1 MLGLSSQISKPR
13 ERVKRHKILLA
24 DDHAI
29 VRDGLRL
36 MLQKDFEIV
45 GAVEDGRALVKEAKR
60 LAPDVVIMDIS
71 MPMLNGVEA
80 TRQLRQSLPRTK
92 VVVLTMHGDVTYATE
107 ALEAGAS
114 GYVLKNSP
122 SEEIKT
128 AIRKVLAGKTYVS
141 PGIAQEVLPF
151 RLTGSNQIKRQVSQL
166 TPRQR
171 EVVQLLA
178 EGRTGKDVA
187 DLLCISPRTVEFHK
201 YKLMQELGLQSSAEL
216 IRYAMKHGIISP

>member
-1 MLGLSSQISKPR
+1 MRRP
-13 ERVKRHKILLA
+13 KILLA

-45 GAVEDGRALVKEAKR
+45 GAVEDGRALVKEAAR

-80 TRQLRQSLPRTK
+80 PRQLRQSLSRIK
-92 VVVLTMHGDVTYATE
+92 VVVLTMHADVTYATE

-128 AIRKVLAGKTYVS
+128 AIRKALAGKTYVS
-141 PGIAQEVLPF
+141 PKIAQQVVPF
-151 RLTGSNQIKRQVSQL
+151 LVTGSHQIKRQVSRL

-171 EVVQLLA
+171 EVLQLLA
-178 EGRTGKDVA
+178 EGRTSKEIA
-187 DLLCISPRTVEFHK
+187 DLLCVSPRTVEFHK
-201 YKLMQELGLQSSAEL
+201 YKMMQELGLHSSAEL
-216 IRYAMKHGIISP
+216 IRYAIKHGIIST

>member
-1 MLGLSSQISKPR
+1 MRRP
-13 ERVKRHKILLA
+13 KILLA

-36 MLQKDFEIV
+36 MLEKDFEIV
-45 GAVEDGRALVKEAKR
+45 GAVDDGRALVKEAAR

-80 TRQLRQSLPRTK
+80 TRQLRQSLSRIK
-92 VVVLTMHGDVTYATE
+92 VVVLTMHADVTYATE
-107 ALEAGAS
+107 ALDAGAS

-128 AIRKVLAGKTYVS
+128 AIRKALAGKTYVS
-141 PGIAQEVLPF
+141 PKIAQQVVPF
-151 RLTGSNQIKRQVSQL
+151 LVTGSHQIKRQVSRL

-171 EVVQLLA
+171 EVLQLLA
-178 EGRTGKDVA
+178 EGRTGKEVA
-187 DLLCISPRTVEFHK
+187 HLLCVSPRTVEFHK
-201 YKLMQELGLQSSAEL
+201 YKMMQELGLHSSAEL
-216 IRYAMKHGIISP
+216 IRYAIKHGIIST